1 MLTSKI
7 CVCKAVFT
15 SALHPA
21 GRTDSRL
28 SSLNSHDLSPA
39 SSSQFDEHT
48 VLHTIPG
55 HIRWLPNTWQ
65 SSSRSTQSA
74 LSQMAQAPLSTQPAN
89 MWDYTAVQGWI
100 SHHLSS
106 LCAAAGDLP
115 PEACFCHMS
124 LLSDQSRLRHS
135 NKKWLYP
142 AKGPCEIPVD
152 IHPEHTSQI
161 PLYFYVTPSYQY
173 CEPTDTPSCL
183 LLTKRRK
190 QPTSDFPD
198 DGFIPQL
205 RLLLSVFLGFKC
217 WFPGNT
223 SQWNNQ
229 KCIWWIE
236 F

>member
-7 CVCKAVFT
+7 CVFKAVFT
-15 SALHPA
+15 YALHTA

-28 SSLNSHDLSPA
+28 SSSSSHDLSPA

-48 VLHTIPG
+48 VLHITPG
-55 HIRWLPNTWQ
+55 HIRWPPNAWQ

-89 MWDYTAVQGWI
+89 VWDYIPVQGWI

-115 PEACFCHMS
+115 PEACSCHMS

-173 CEPTDTPSCL
+173 CEPTLSPAFYSL
-183 LLTKRRK
+183 REENNPLLTLMMVLFLNWDCSC
-190 QPTSDFPD
+190 QSSWDSYAD
-198 DGFIPQL
+198 
-205 RLLLSVFLGFKC
+205 FLGTEVSGITRNVC
-217 WFPGNT
+217 GG
-223 SQWNNQ
+223 
-229 KCIWWIE
+229 
-236 F
+236 